1 MNTYSISYKY
11 STNGGKAWI
20 STTTTVKAT
29 SDVGAIAQV
38 QSKYAD
44 VKDIR
49 IISVR

>member
-1 MNTYSISYKY
+1 MKTYSISYKY
-11 STNGGKAWI
+11 STNGGKTWI

-29 SDVGAIAQV
+29 SDVGAIAQI

-44 VKDIR
+44 VKDIK